1 MDRIRTVST
10 WIVAVS
16 LGLGGA
22 WTLCSQLSCRGDG
35 RPAPVEAERAR
46 AVVLSEQELV
56 ELEIPGQVRPGGAE
70 PPDKIPLEGP
80 FRYAGT
86 TRKGMHKYV
95 MPIPIRPRGLFFHK
109 AQPGIRLTE
118 GDGGEVRYD
127 RFGKSD
133 KPMWAHDRS
142 ELTVYMPEQVPPEPG
157 QFVLEYPKATARERD
172 LNWEWSLQKKAS
184 REQRE
189 FVWTTIQDDWDH
201 RRGLLLPAP
210 GRAAW
215 ELTVPPSAELHFVGG
230 IVLPELATGAPS
242 DGATLVVEVE
252 VAGAVQ
258 PLATLPV
265 KPGEFEPHKLDMS
278 RWEGQQVKLRIRSEP
293 GASSDYDYVL
303 VGEPVVASRERDPV
317 RVLMVFI
324 DTLRPDH
331 LSLYGYERDTS
342 KAIDHL
348 AEEAVV
354 FTRARTVA
362 PWTLPSARSV
372 VTGRQ
377 PEHYG
382 RAPTVQDLLRE
393 RGWATGFI
401 AGNVYLSVNF
411 LMHQGWDFHRVG
423 LWPQAKD
430 STDDALAW
438 LAEHEGRDAL
448 LQVHYMS
455 THLPYSE
462 PQEYRDLYA
471 GQPVGAL
478 REEFHLTDVHKSGA
492 DKDPEAQKYI
502 QDRYDNN
509 IRYVTDQVKRLLEV
523 LDDNDV
529 LVLFSD
535 HGEEFWDHGGFEHGH
550 TLYEE
555 LLHVPLVIDAPG
567 IEGASTDAPVS
578 LLDITPTILD
588 LVGVPL
594 PEKLDGR
601 SLVPLLRREEGA
613 AEPFLQRDH
622 AFGRPLYG
630 TERWGVLHG
639 QEKWSTFEGKEFL
652 FDLEK
657 DPEEKK
663 NKLKKEEQGGQRYHD
678 LLAKALG
685 REVSS
690 AYRLMPSAWEGPSS
704 PGLWVMCTVPGG
716 FGMAFRADDPLENS
730 SVTVQRLE
738 DPAQIRARLTEFGI
752 DAAAHTV
759 PDDAGAVELCWNP
772 GWAGSREV
780 YLTPEDP
787 LEQVGHQM
795 VCSAYLGDA
804 GGGQQGTMRIPPE
817 RDPTLAG
824 PRTPALAKLALGGR
838 QLMWQFGISPEHGG
852 ELRELSGRDDE
863 TNEMLEAMGYV
874 DPDSDGLSGKPS
886 EGGPA
891 RLSTGGDASSDAP
904 PPCVP
909 PSPARLTP

>member
-10 WIVAVS
+10 WIVAIS
-16 LGLGGA
+16 LALGGSHV
-22 WTLCSQLSCRGDG
+22 LLGQLSCKGDG
-35 RPAPVEAERAR
+35 RPSPVGADRAA

-56 ELEIPGQVRPGGAE
+56 ELEIPDQVRPAGAA
-70 PPDKIPLEGP
+70 PPDKIVLEGP
-80 FRYAGT
+80 WRYAGT
-86 TRKGMHKYV
+86 TRKGMHKHV
-95 MPIPIRPRGLFFHK
+95 MAIPIRPRGLFFHR
-109 AQPGIRLTE
+109 AQPGIRLTTT
-118 GDGGEVRYD
+118 DGQEVRYD
-127 RFGKSD
+127 RFGKAN
-133 KPMWAHDRS
+133 KAMWAHDRT
-142 ELTVYMPEQVPPEPG
+142 ELTIYTPTADPPQPG
-157 QFVLEYPKATARERD
+157 QFVLEYRKATERERW
-172 LNWEWSLQKKAS
+172 LNWLWSPEKAGKLPQS
-184 REQRE
+184 D

-215 ELTVPPSAELHFVGG
+215 ELTVPAAGELHFVGG
-230 IVLPELATGAPS
+230 LVLPEVAVGPPS
-242 DGATLVVEVE
+242 DGASLVVEVE
-252 VAGAVQ
+252 ASGSVQ
-258 PLATLPV
+258 QLASLPV
-265 KPGEFEPHKLDMS
+265 QPGEFVPHKLDLS
-278 RWEGQQVKLRIRSEP
+278 RWEGQQIKLRIRSEP
-293 GASSDYDYVL
+293 GQSSDYDYVF
-303 VGEPVVASRERDPV
+303 VAEPVVASRERDPV

-331 LSLYGYERDTS
+331 MSLYGYERDTT

-348 AEEAVV
+348 GGEAVV

-462 PQEYRDLYA
+462 PEEYRDLYA
-471 GQPVGAL
+471 GKPVGAL

-509 IRYVTDQVKRLLEV
+509 IRYVTDQVQRLVEV

-529 LVLFSD
+529 LVVFSD

-567 IEGASTDAPVS
+567 IEGAKVDVPVS
-578 LLDITPTILD
+578 LLDITPTVLE
-588 LVGVPL
+588 LAGVPL
-594 PEKLDGR
+594 PETLDGR
-601 SLVPLLRREEGA
+601 SLVPLLRREAGA
-613 AEPFLQRDH
+613 EEPFLQRDH

-639 QEKWSTFEGKEFL
+639 QEKWTTFEGKELL

-663 NKLKKEEQGGQRYHD
+663 NKLRKDDLGGQQYHE
-678 LLAKALG
+678 LLARALD

-690 AYRLMPSAWEGPSS
+690 AYRLMPSPWEGASP

-716 FGMAFRADDPLENS
+716 FQMAFRADDPLENS
-730 SVTVQRLE
+730 SVTVELHDQ
-738 DPAQIRARLTEFGI
+738 PAQIRERLAEFGI
-752 DAAAHTV
+752 EQAV
-759 PDDAGAVELCWNP
+759 PDDAGGVEFCWNP

-780 YLTPEDP
+780 YLTPSRP
-787 LEQVGHQM
+787 LAQVGHEM

-824 PRTPALAKLALGGR
+824 PRTPALAKLSLGGR
-838 QLMWQFGISPEHGG
+838 QLLWQFGISPEHGG

-874 DPDSDGLSGKPS
+874 DRDKPS

-891 RLSTGGDASSDAP
+891 RFSTGGDASSDEP

-909 PSPARLTP
+909 PSPSSPAPVTP